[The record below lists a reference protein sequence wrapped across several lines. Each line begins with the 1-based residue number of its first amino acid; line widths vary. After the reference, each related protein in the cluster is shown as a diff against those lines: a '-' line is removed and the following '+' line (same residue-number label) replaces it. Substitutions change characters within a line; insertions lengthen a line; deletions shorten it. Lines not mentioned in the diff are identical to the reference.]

1 MQRLKERM
9 RLNLSV
15 GQRIG
20 ATLVLMVLLVLASG
34 GLGLYFVRTSSAA
47 LTQTHLNL
55 LQLESVAGVER
66 EWAGVTI
73 AIDGLLLSRDPDPAR
88 LEDVRVELRAFN
100 AELNNLEA
108 AVAARGGSSTGEN
121 ELIIGRLRSWSEQ
134 LNNTTQEI
142 LTHAL
147 DEQWQEATLLRQDD
161 LATAQHRFDQNLA
174 ALSTTT
180 ERDVRTALAET
191 QEVQALTERS
201 WIALSAVA
209 LLFAFLLGS
218 AIISSVLRPVEVLTE
233 SAEKL
238 AAGQLDERVAL
249 ARRDELGKLA
259 NSFNTMAE
267 RLQRYYAELEERVA
281 DRTKALHT
289 SIEVSRRLSTI
300 LDRRELVSEV
310 VQQLQDTFG
319 YYHAHIYLFDEER
332 QNLVMVGGTGEAGRI
347 MLARDHR
354 LKPGQGLVGRAAQS
368 RDVVLEPDV
377 AEASGWLANPLLP
390 ETKAEVAVPIIAG
403 DEVLGVIDVQHDAV
417 GGLRESDA
425 ELLEL
430 IASQVAVALENA
442 RLVEETR
449 ERAEQA
455 TMVSAIGQKIQRAL
469 TVEEVLRVAAQEL
482 GRAFAVESAS
492 VELSRA
498 HLHDSNGEQDRGS

>member
-1 MQRLKERM
+1 MQKLKEKV

-34 GLGLYFVRTSSAA
+34 GLGLYFVQTSSAA

-73 AIDGLLLSRDPDPAR
+73 AIDSMLLSQEATPDR
-88 LEDVRVELRAFN
+88 HEDIQVELRAFN

-108 AVAARGGSSTGEN
+108 AVSARGGSSTGEN
-121 ELIIGRLRSWSEQ
+121 ELIIGRLRSWSQQ
-134 LNNTTQEI
+134 LNDTTQEI
-142 LTHAL
+142 LTHAQA
-147 DEQWQEATLLRQDD
+147 EQWNEALALRQSN
-161 LATAQHRFDQNLA
+161 LRTAQHRFDQNLA

-180 ERDVRTALAET
+180 ERDVRAALAET
-191 QEVQALTERS
+191 QEVQALTQRS
-201 WIALSAVA
+201 WIALSAIA
-209 LLFAFLLGS
+209 LLGAFLLGS

-233 SAEKL
+233 GAEKL
-238 AAGQLDERVAL
+238 AAGQLNERVAL

-259 NSFNTMAE
+259 ASFNTMAE
-267 RLQRYYAELEERVA
+267 RLQNYYAELEDRVA

-289 SIEVSRRLSTI
+289 SIEVSHRLSTI
-300 LDRRELVSEV
+300 LDRKELVSEV
-310 VQQLQDTFG
+310 VQQIQDAFG
-319 YYHAHIYLFDEER
+319 YYHAHIYLFDKER
-332 QNLVMVGGTGEAGRI
+332 QNLVMAGGTGEPARI
-347 MLARDHR
+347 MLARDHQ
-354 LKPGQGLVGRAAQS
+354 LKLGQGLVGRAAQT

-377 AEASGWLANPLLP
+377 TEAPGWLANPLLP
-390 ETKAEVAVPIIAG
+390 ETKSEVAVPILAG
-403 DEVLGVIDVQHDAV
+403 EEVLGVIDVQHDV
-417 GGLRESDA
+417 TGGLGESDA

-442 RLVEETR
+442 RLVERTR
-449 ERAEQA
+449 EQAEQA

-469 TVEEVLRVAAQEL
+469 TVEEVLRVAAEEL
-482 GRAFAVESAS
+482 GQALAVESAS
-492 VELSRA
+492 VQLSRA
-498 HLHDSNGEQDRGS
+498 RLYDSNGEQDKKA